1 MGAVKKE
8 DPGSDAGEPGTL
20 KAYVYSLDRDQ
31 TAYATGRNVCID
43 KDTERITKPEEKP
56 VWDSCELQNK
66 GEKVIKKTAKMV
78 KTKVKTTL
86 TNLIH

>member
-56 VWDSCELQNK
+56 VWDSYVNCRIK
-66 GEKVIKKTAKMV
+66 GKKSLK
-78 KTKVKTTL
+78 KQQRW
-86 TNLIH
+86 